1 MKAVVDTMLWIPSQF
16 EKRPQ
21 FFGRHAR
28 RDDRPGSFAVRTAF
42 TAFTLAPVPEPSA
55 VSVLGLGLAVL
66 LGFYLRRRA

>member
-1 MKAVVDTMLWIPSQF
+1 MGEIISNTR
-16 EKRPQ
+16 RP
-21 FFGRHAR
+21 ATPADI
-28 RDDRPGSFAVRTAF
+28 DDRPCCALRTAFTAF